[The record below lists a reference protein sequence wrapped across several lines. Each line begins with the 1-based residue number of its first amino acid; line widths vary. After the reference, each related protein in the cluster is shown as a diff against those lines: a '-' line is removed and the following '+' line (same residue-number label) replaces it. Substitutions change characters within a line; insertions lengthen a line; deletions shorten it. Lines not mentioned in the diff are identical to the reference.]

1 MVQSA
6 DLSRRSAMLEAIAFA
21 ANRILLTPDWQAGLP
36 DLLQQLA
43 IAIGADRM
51 VLTCLHGMTGSSRL
65 PPLAGWER
73 PGLAVPGVAMAAWP
87 AGLFWPGEDVEH
99 TDLTA
104 LRVIDS
110 DALPNG
116 ALRHWLQ
123 GRRVRSL
130 SVLPVIVEGRRWGVL
145 LIEDCQI
152 LRHLSDDDRDMLAV
166 ATGLIASA
174 ETRYRTTHRLRQRES
189 QLKLVLEGVADAVI
203 TVNDRGLIEHWN
215 PAAERIFG
223 YSAAEAVGR
232 TIGWLMTMTLPP
244 QSGDPG
250 HIIGRRRNG
259 STFPMEWK
267 IDEIGDHPDH
277 SLSIATVRDL
287 TEQQAAE
294 EQLRQSEQVE
304 AVGQL
309 TGGIAHDFNNLLTV
323 VLGSVEWLGQHLA
336 DHPKLA
342 QRAQSAAA
350 AARRGAELTH
360 RLLAFS
366 RRQVLR
372 PVPTDVGALLGDL
385 VSMLRRTVVETI
397 DIQLEV
403 PPLLWPTLVDP
414 GQLEAALLN
423 LALNARDSMPTG
435 GQLLLRA
442 ENRPGGLIGDRV
454 VIEVCDTGSGMP
466 SDVLA
471 RAFDPFF
478 STKRGSGLGLSMV
491 QGFVTQSGGTILLA
505 SQPGYGT
512 KVQLELPRAAVS

>member
-1 MVQSA
+1 LAQSGN
-6 DLSRRSAMLEAIAFA
+6 LGRRSAMLEAIAFA
-21 ANRILLTPDWQAGLP
+21 ANRILLAPDWQAGLP
-36 DLLQQLA
+36 ALLEQLA
-43 IAIGADRM
+43 VTIGADRM
-51 VLTCLHGMTGSSRL
+51 VLTCLQGMTGSSRL
-65 PPLAGWER
+65 SPLAGWER
-73 PGLAVPGVAMAAWP
+73 PSLPVSGQALAPWP
-87 AGLFWPGEDVEH
+87 AGLFWPDEATPAVDA
-99 TDLTA
+99 TA
-104 LRVIDS
+104 IRVIECET
-110 DALPNG
+110 LPTG

-123 GRRVRSL
+123 GRAVLSL
-130 SVLPVIVEGRRWGVL
+130 CVLPVIVEGRRWGVL
-145 LIEDCQI
+145 LIEDCHTP
-152 LRHLSDDDRDMLAV
+152 RELSDDDRDMLAV

-174 ETRYRTTHRLRQRES
+174 ETRYRTTHRLSQRES
-189 QLKLVLEGVADAVI
+189 HLKLVLEGVADAVI

-223 YSAAEAVGR
+223 YSTKEAVGR
-232 TIGWLMTMTLPP
+232 TIGWLMAMTLPP

-250 HIIGRRRNG
+250 HIIGQRRNG

-267 IDEIGDHPDH
+267 IDEVGDHPDH

-287 TEQQAAE
+287 TEQQIAE

-323 VLGSVEWLGQHLA
+323 VLGSAEWLEQHLT
-336 DHPKLA
+336 DRPKLA
-342 QRAQSAAA
+342 QRAHGAAE

-372 PVPTDVGALLGDL
+372 PVATNVGALLHDL
-385 VSMLRRTVVETI
+385 VSMLRRTVIETI

-403 PPLLWPTLVDP
+403 PALLWPTLVDP

-442 ENRPGGLIGDRV
+442 ENRPGGQAGDRV
-454 VIEVCDTGSGMP
+454 VIEVCDTGSGMA

-512 KVQLELPRAAVS
+512 KVQLELPRATS